1 MVTIA
6 EVARHA
12 GVAPSTVFYVLTGKR
27 PISSETTTRVHDSMI
42 ELGYR
47 LPAGARTVRRDRADV
62 VALVLPPGEVHL
74 PPVTRLVGSVAVAAR
89 GHRMDVLLVTPGRD
103 AAGLRRAASSTRVN
117 GFLVLEGEGAGERV
131 RVLRELGRS
140 SVLIGRSEKDLMC
153 VDLDFEAAGARCV
166 DHLADLGHRG
176 IGFLGASRAG
186 VTQRTFAGFGTAAMR
201 RGVVGTA
208 LPVAAD
214 PGSVASAVGVLRAY
228 PEMTALVVHNEVPL
242 GRVIDCLRA
251 RHLRV
256 PQDIAVVAVCPD
268 EPVERTAPPLTSV
281 ELSAEDLGSRAVDLL
296 VAVTG
301 GARPPA
307 LTLVPPRLVRRA
319 SCSLPVPR
327 PAGRGKVHSGPPQ
340 WN

>member
-27 PISSETTTRVHDSMI
+27 PISPETTTRVHDSMI

-47 LPAGARTVRRDRADV
+47 PPAAARPVPRDRADV
-62 VALVLPPGEVHL
+62 VALVLPPGDAH
-74 PPVTRLVGSVAVAAR
+74 PRSITRLVSSIAVAAR
-89 GHRMDVLLVTPGRD
+89 GHEMDVLLVAP
-103 AAGLRRAASSTRVN
+103 AGLRRAADSVSVN
-117 GFLVLEGEGAGERV
+117 GFLVLEGEGADERV
-131 RVLRELGRS
+131 RVLRELGRT
-140 SVLIGRSEKDLMC
+140 SVLIGRSDAEKDLVC

-186 VTQRTFAGFGTAAMR
+186 VTQRTFAGFGAAAMR

-208 LPVAAD
+208 LPVAAG
-214 PGSVASAVGVLRAY
+214 PGSVAGAISAVLRAY
-228 PEMTALVVHNEVPL
+228 PEMTALVVHNEVAL

-251 RHLRV
+251 QHLRV

-268 EPVERTAPPLTSV
+268 EPVERMAPPLTSV
-281 ELSAEDLGSRAVDLL
+281 ELAVEDLGGAAVDLL
-296 VAVTG
+296 VSVIG

-327 PAGRGKVHSGPPQ
+327 LSRNGTVHSGPPQ